1 MAEPET
7 QKSNDGLQT
16 NGLFPKKKKKKKKK
30 QDGGGLRT
38 YFFEIRLEFLGFL
51 L

>member
-1 MAEPET
+1 MPEPET

-16 NGLFPKKKKKKKKK
+16 NGLFPKKKKKKK
-30 QDGGGLRT
+30 QDGGRLRT
-38 YFFEIRLEFLGFL
+38 YFFEIRLQFLGFL

>member
-1 MAEPET
+1 MPEPET

-16 NGLFPKKKKKKKKK
+16 NGLFPKKKKKK
-30 QDGGGLRT
+30 QDGGRLRT

>member
-1 MAEPET
+1 MPEPET

-16 NGLFPKKKKKKKKK
+16 NGLFPKKKKKKKKN
-30 QDGGGLRT
+30 GGRLRT

>member
-1 MAEPET
+1 MPEPET

-30 QDGGGLRT
+30 DGGGLRT

>member
-1 MAEPET
+1 MPEPET

-16 NGLFPKKKKKKKKK
+16 NGLFPKKKKK
-30 QDGGGLRT
+30 QDGGRLRT

>member
-1 MAEPET
+1 MPEPET

-16 NGLFPKKKKKKKKK
+16 NGLFPKKKKEKKK
-30 QDGGGLRT
+30 DGGRLRT

>member
-1 MAEPET
+1 MPEPET

-30 QDGGGLRT
+30 QDGGRLRT